1 MDDTLWMADSR
12 TDLQNIMIIADSFF
26 TLNSIQVNWDKSVL
40 LTNIKDTS
48 PVNFAF
54 NGKDVWL
61 SPLSHKDS
69 TRYLGVWISLFDN
82 TSFIK
87 NQIST
92 EFKKV
97 KNVLD
102 KKRLTAK
109 QIVAIF
115 NSVIIPRIIYKTKLT
130 FLPANFC
137 NIMMASFRAFF
148 KNKLCLT
155 KSLPAPIIHSTFG

>member
-1 MDDTLWMADSR
+1 MT
-12 TDLQNIMIIADSFF
+12 IADSFY

-40 LTNIKDTS
+40 MTNIKDS
-48 PVNFAF
+48 SNVNFVF
-54 NGKDVWL
+54 NDKDIWL

-69 TRYLGVWISLFDN
+69 TRYLGVWISLFHN
-82 TSFIK
+82 SSYIK
-87 NQIST
+87 NQVSS

-109 QIVAIF
+109 QIVSIF

-130 FLPANFC
+130 FLLATFC
-137 NIMMASFRAFF
+137 NMMMASFRAFF
-148 KNKLCLT
+148 KT
-155 KSLPAPIIHSTFG
+155 SYVLPNRCQPPLFIQLLDII